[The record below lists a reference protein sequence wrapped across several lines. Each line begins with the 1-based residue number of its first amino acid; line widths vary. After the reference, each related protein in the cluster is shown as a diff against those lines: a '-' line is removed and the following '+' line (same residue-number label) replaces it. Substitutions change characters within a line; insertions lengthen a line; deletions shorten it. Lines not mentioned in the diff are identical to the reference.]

1 MIKDVAGR
9 CISYLFWAGFGP
21 CQLSY
26 RERSQTAGHLGHL
39 LPPLILP
46 LPESLHFR
54 KSFHSLGSWYEE
66 QDPELGVPDMSPST
80 ISNEQELKAL
90 HFAQG

>member
-1 MIKDVAGR
+1 MIKDDAGR

-46 LPESLHFR
+46 LPESLDFR
-54 KSFHSLGSWYEE
+54 KSFHSWAHGMKNRALSWWS
-66 QDPELGVPDMSPST
+66 QT
-80 ISNEQELKAL
+80 
-90 HFAQG
+90 